1 MFFLSKT
8 IIFVL
13 WYVITNYFSF
23 LIHFLFKID
32 TALYCGAFF
41 NEKTTSTA
49 GGEMKKIVI

>member
-1 MFFLSKT
+1 M
-8 IIFVL
+8 L